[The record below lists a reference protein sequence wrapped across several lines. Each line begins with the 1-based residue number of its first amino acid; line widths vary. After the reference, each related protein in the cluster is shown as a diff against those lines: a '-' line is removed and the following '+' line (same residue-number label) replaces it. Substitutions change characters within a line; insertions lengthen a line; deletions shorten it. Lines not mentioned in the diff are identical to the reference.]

1 MLLPVADVSPVW
13 TDSGKSSAS
22 SGSTITPGRDDYFA
36 ETERSVG
43 EDGAVV
49 TYEPPVTG
57 STKDVRAITGLVGAR
72 AWEQWIL
79 KLAGEMGREE
89 EECLENV
96 GRALESA
103 GRAGEGA
110 GWRCLVGWARKGC

>member
-1 MLLPVADVSPVW
+1 M
-13 TDSGKSSAS
+13 
-22 SGSTITPGRDDYFA
+22 
-36 ETERSVG
+36 
-43 EDGAVV
+43 V

-110 GWRCLVGWARKGC
+110 GWRCLVGWARKSC